1 MAVIHS
7 RCSRGARTERA
18 DGDPADPARMEGPHQ
33 DCRRLARTAIAVLAW
48 LLISCG
54 RVDEMVAA
62 DGDGVNAKEGGGFNL
77 ILISLTNTRADHLG
91 CYGYSRETSPNLDK
105 LARQSL
111 VFQNAFTHASWTLPA
126 AISFFTSTYPFT
138 HGMMNREQATP
149 LAPEV
154 PTFIDVLKANGYV
167 TAAFVGNR
175 DYAAKFGH
183 TSRFHSVY
191 DPVKNPE
198 QEDWKSYGVMENT
211 MPPAREWLRQNR
223 DRKFVLLVQGYD
235 THCPFAS
242 PKENARFD
250 PGYKGSIDFTRCYW
264 TFERTR
270 PLRVRAKSGRYEEV
284 YLLKSKPTG
293 GEDNYDVQFFPE
305 DVRHMIA
312 LYDGEIANAD
322 ALIGGLL
329 DDVAALGLEQKTI
342 IVFYADHGDMFGKH
356 GRFMRGGPL
365 RGTFYDDVL
374 RIPLLIRHPKLE
386 PRKVGG
392 LAQFIDLGPTLLD
405 LLGFAAPPTFRGKSL
420 RPLLSDKA
428 VINDYVFAGAAYTPA
443 EKNPFFQY
451 DSTIYSVRN
460 DRWKLILERLHY
472 SVGPQDMF
480 ELYDLRK
487 DPEELVNVAD
497 KNPEV
502 VAQLK
507 KELLNWLS
515 AIKADKY
522 KPE

>member
-1 MAVIHS
+1 MLLLSGVASPVLS
-7 RCSRGARTERA
+7 A
-18 DGDPADPARMEGPHQ
+18 DADRSKVGGDD
-33 DCRRLARTAIAVLAW
+33 
-48 LLISCG
+48 
-54 RVDEMVAA
+54 
-62 DGDGVNAKEGGGFNL
+62 GFNL

-91 CYGYSRETSPNLDK
+91 CYGYSRDTSPNLDK
-105 LARQSL
+105 LARRSL

-126 AISFFTSTYPFT
+126 VISFFTSTYPFT
-138 HGMMNREQATP
+138 HGMMNREQAGP
-149 LAPEV
+149 LAAEV
-154 PTFIDVLKANGYV
+154 PTFIDVLKAAGYT
-167 TAAFVGNR
+167 TAAFVGSR

-183 TSRFHSVY
+183 TSRFHSVH

-198 QEDWKSYGVMENT
+198 REDWKSYGVMENT

-242 PKENARFD
+242 PRENARFD
-250 PGYKGSIDFTRCYW
+250 PGYKGSVDFTRCYW

-284 YLLKSKPTG
+284 YLLKTKPTDG
-293 GEDNYDVQFFPE
+293 DDNYEVPFHPDDVH
-305 DVRHMIA
+305 HMKA

-329 DDVAALGLEQKTI
+329 DDVAALGLEGRTI
-342 IVFYADHGDMFGKH
+342 VVFYADHGDMFGKH

-374 RIPLLIRHPKLE
+374 RIPLIIRHPKLE
-386 PRKVGG
+386 PRRVEG

-405 LLGFAAPPTFRGKSL
+405 WMGLKAPATFRGKSL
-420 RPLLSDKA
+420 VPLLSGKQA
-428 VINDYVFAGAAYTPA
+428 VNDHVFAGAAYTPA

-451 DSTIYSVRN
+451 DSTIYSVR
-460 DRWKLILERLHY
+460 DERWKLILERLHY
-472 SVGPQDMF
+472 SVGSQDNV
-480 ELYDLRK
+480 ELYELKK
-487 DPEELVNVAD
+487 DPQELSNVAE
-497 KNPEV
+497 KNPETL
-502 VAQLK
+502 ARMK
-507 KELLNWLS
+507 KVLLEWLS
-515 AIKADKY
+515 GIQADKF